1 MQNIPNPLV
10 AVYQTQLEASRRFA
24 DAIFAGTEKIDRVMI
39 GATQRAF
46 NDQLDLV
53 QAMTMVRDPQ
63 RAGLPL
69 RSGFMTRSSDDVINY
84 QKEIVR
90 IVAEMQNEIGRGM
103 RAYME
108 QLRTQAGRT
117 VAVTNQA
124 AQAAAGQP
132 SDEARAQATDAL
144 NPVTSMFSVW
154 EAAFKEVADLAK
166 KNMSA
171 ARSAAD
177 DAITRGAQG
186 ATNYTSAATES
197 AVEAVDAAESAA
209 GTIATPSEAEEGGA
223 DDREKKGS
231 SSGTRK
237 K

>member
-46 NDQLDLV
+46 NDQLDLA
-53 QAMTMVRDPQ
+53 QAMTMVRNPQ
-63 RAGLPL
+63 RVGSPLP
-69 RSGFMTRSSDDVINY
+69 SGFMARSPDDVINY

-90 IVAEMQNEIGRGM
+90 IVAEMQNEIGRGL

-108 QLRTQAGRT
+108 QMRTQAGRT
-117 VAVTNQA
+117 TSAVNQA
-124 AQAAAGQP
+124 SP
-132 SDEARAQATDAL
+132 EEVRAQANDAL

-166 KNMSA
+166 KNMTA
-171 ARSAAD
+171 ARNAAEGAISHGQQ
-177 DAITRGAQG
+177 DAANFANTTA
-186 ATNYTSAATES
+186 NS
-197 AVEAVDAAESAA
+197 AVDAVDAAADAA
-209 GTIATPSEAEEGGA
+209 GSIASPDDTEEGSADGRERKGTPSSG
-223 DDREKKGS
+223 KK
-231 SSGTRK
+231 K
-237 K
+237 